1 MVEAY
6 ALGALDP
13 QERAAMEA
21 HLAAGCEECARAL
34 GEARWVVSQLAYA
47 APAAEPS
54 EMLKARLIQ
63 TVRSDA
69 KTAAPT
75 SGRSSA
81 AKSAVPVW
89 LWAGVAALLVMT
101 MYSAWDARKLRTD
114 IKDMNERAATALREN
129 QNLQKQLAIEQREA
143 RILTDPNSK
152 KIMLPAQ
159 DKDMPQLEAMWN
171 AQLGIVITGQ
181 KIPMPSG
188 NRGLQLWLIPKK
200 DGAKPMPSQMIWPD
214 ANGKVMHLVEN
225 PPDEMWNTKA
235 LAVSAEPAGGSPQ
248 PTSTPMWVGGLS

>member
-1 MVEAY
+1 
-6 ALGALDP
+6 
-13 QERAAMEA
+13 
-21 HLAAGCEECARAL
+21 
-34 GEARWVVSQLAYA
+34 
-47 APAAEPS
+47 
-54 EMLKARLIQ
+54 
-63 TVRSDA
+63 
-69 KTAAPT
+69 
-75 SGRSSA
+75 
-81 AKSAVPVW
+81 
-89 LWAGVAALLVMT
+89 MT